1 LVNINDGAGG
11 DVPGQ
16 RAPEEQRREQ
26 ILAAARAVAA
36 RDGIAGLTV
45 RAVAGEA
52 GLSHGLVLF
61 HFKRKEQLVAA
72 LLDGV
77 LEATLTL
84 EVPPDVAGL
93 PRALDR
99 LRALM
104 RREVNRLAHEPD
116 RIRLLLECWA
126 LGARY
131 ADMRQKV
138 GRTLARYR
146 AAFLPLTEE
155 VLASE
160 SSGFAGV
167 TPTGLAA
174 VTVGLI
180 NECAI
185 QGSVDPEHFVMDD
198 YLTAVQGLVG
208 RLTYGGERAR
218 DRTA

>member
-1 LVNINDGAGG
+1 M
-11 DVPGQ
+11 PGQ
-16 RAPEEQRREQ
+16 KAPEEQRREQ
-26 ILAAARAVAA
+26 ILAAAYRVAA

-45 RAVAGEA
+45 RAVATEA

-77 LEATLTL
+77 LQATLAVEMPEDIAT
-84 EVPPDVAGL
+84 L

-99 LRALM
+99 LRALL
-104 RREVNRLAHEPD
+104 RGEVSRLAHEPE
-116 RIRLLLECWA
+116 RIHLLLECWA
-126 LGARY
+126 LGAR
-131 ADMRQKV
+131 DVEMREKV
-138 GRTLARYR
+138 GRALARYR
-146 AAFLPLTEE
+146 AAFLPLAQE
-155 VLASE
+155 VLTSE

-208 RLTYGGERAR
+208 SLAYSPAAAR
-218 DRTA
+218 

>member
-1 LVNINDGAGG
+1 M
-11 DVPGQ
+11 PGQ
-16 RAPEEQRREQ
+16 KAPGEKRREQ
-26 ILAAARAVAA
+26 ILAAAFAVAA

-72 LLDGV
+72 LLDAV
-77 LEATLTL
+77 LETTLVL
-84 EVPPDVAGL
+84 EVPADVAGV
-93 PRALDR
+93 PRPLDR
-99 LRALM
+99 LRALL
-104 RREVNRLAHEPD
+104 RREVSRLACEPD

-126 LGARY
+126 LGARDV
-131 ADMRQKV
+131 DMRAKV
-138 GRTLARYR
+138 GRALARYR
-146 AAFLPLTEE
+146 AAFLPLAQE
-155 VLASE
+155 VLMSE

-185 QGSVDPEHFVMDD
+185 QGSVDREHFVMDD
-198 YLTAVQGLVG
+198 YLAAVQGLVG
-208 RLTYGGERAR
+208 RLTYGSAGRV
-218 DRTA
+218 

>member
-1 LVNINDGAGG
+1 M
-11 DVPGQ
+11 PGQ
-16 RAPEEQRREQ
+16 KAPEEQRREQ
-26 ILAAARAVAA
+26 ILAAAHVVAA
-36 RDGIAGLTV
+36 RAGLAGLTV
-45 RAVAGEA
+45 RAVASEA

-77 LEATLTL
+77 LETTLTL
-84 EVPPDVAGL
+84 EVPADIAGL

-99 LRALM
+99 LRALL

-116 RIRLLLECWA
+116 RIRLMLECWA
-126 LGARY
+126 LGARD
-131 ADMRQKV
+131 AVMRAKV
-138 GRTLARYR
+138 GRALAHYR

-155 VLASE
+155 VLTSE

-185 QGSVDPEHFVMDD
+185 QSSVDPEHFIMAD

-208 RLTYGGERAR
+208 RLTYGAADGV
-218 DRTA
+218 

>member
-1 LVNINDGAGG
+1 M
-11 DVPGQ
+11 PGQ
-16 RAPEEQRREQ
+16 KAPEEQRREQ
-26 ILAAARAVAA
+26 ILAAAYAVAA
-36 RDGIAGLTV
+36 REGIAGLTV
-45 RAVAGEA
+45 RAVASQA

-77 LEATLTL
+77 LQATLAL
-84 EVPPDVAGL
+84 EVPEEIAAL

-99 LRALM
+99 LRALL
-104 RREVNRLAHEPD
+104 RREVDRLAHEPD

-126 LGARY
+126 LGARD
-131 ADMRQKV
+131 AETRAQV
-138 GRTLARYR
+138 GRSLARYR
-146 AAFLPLTEE
+146 AAFVPLAEE
-155 VLASE
+155 VLTSE
-160 SSGFAGV
+160 SSGFARV

-180 NECAI
+180 NECAM

-208 RLTYGGERAR
+208 RLDQGAAAGA
-218 DRTA
+218 

>member
-1 LVNINDGAGG
+1 M
-11 DVPGQ
+11 PGQ
-16 RAPEEQRREQ
+16 KAPEEQRREQ

-84 EVPPDVAGL
+84 EVPADVEGL

-99 LRALM
+99 LRALL

-126 LGARY
+126 LGARN

-155 VLASE
+155 VLRSE

-180 NECAI
+180 NECVI

-208 RLTYGGERAR
+208 RLTYGPAGEV
-218 DRTA
+218 

>member
-1 LVNINDGAGG
+1 M
-11 DVPGQ
+11 PGQ
-16 RAPEEQRREQ
+16 KAPEEQRREQ
-26 ILAAARAVAA
+26 ILAAAYAVAA

-45 RAVAGEA
+45 RAVASEA

-84 EVPPDVAGL
+84 EVPDEVAGL
-93 PRALDR
+93 GALER
-99 LRALM
+99 LRALL
-104 RREVNRLAHEPD
+104 RGEVTRLAHEPD

-126 LGARY
+126 LGARDPDVR
-131 ADMRQKV
+131 AKV
-138 GRTLARYR
+138 GRALARYR
-146 AAFLPLTEE
+146 AALLPLTRE
-155 VLASE
+155 VLRSE

-180 NECAI
+180 NECVI
-185 QGSVDPEHFVMDD
+185 QGSVDPEEFVIDD

-208 RLTYGGERAR
+208 RLTYGPVGGV
-218 DRTA
+218 

>member
-1 LVNINDGAGG
+1 M
-11 DVPGQ
+11 PGQ
-16 RAPEEQRREQ
+16 KAPEELRRGQ
-26 ILAAARAVAA
+26 ILAAAYAVAA
-36 RDGIAGLTV
+36 RDGIARLTV
-45 RAVAGEA
+45 RAVASQA
-52 GLSHGLVLF
+52 RLSHGLVLF

-84 EVPPDVAGL
+84 EVPADIAAL

-99 LRALM
+99 LRALL
-104 RREVNRLAHEPD
+104 RREVDRLTHEPD

-126 LGARY
+126 LGAR
-131 ADMRQKV
+131 DPDTRDKV
-138 GRTLARYR
+138 GRALARYR
-146 AAFLPLTEE
+146 AGFVPLAEE
-155 VLASE
+155 VVRSE
-160 SSGFAGV
+160 SAGFARV
-167 TPTGLAA
+167 TATGLAA

-208 RLTYGGERAR
+208 QLAYGSPALN
-218 DRTA
+218 

>member
-1 LVNINDGAGG
+1 M
-11 DVPGQ
+11 PGQ
-16 RAPEEQRREQ
+16 KAPEGRRREQ
-26 ILAAARAVAA
+26 ILAAAYTVAA

-45 RAVAGEA
+45 RAVASEA

-84 EVPPDVAGL
+84 EGPDDVAGL

-99 LRALM
+99 LRALL

-126 LGARY
+126 LGARD
-131 ADMRQKV
+131 ADMRAKV
-138 GRTLARYR
+138 GRALARYR

-155 VLASE
+155 VLTSE

-185 QGSVDPEHFVMDD
+185 QGSVDPEHFGMDD

-208 RLTYGGERAR
+208 RLTYGSADGA
-218 DRTA
+218 

>member
-1 LVNINDGAGG
+1 M
-11 DVPGQ
+11 PGQ
-16 RAPEEQRREQ
+16 KAPEGRRREQ
-26 ILAAARAVAA
+26 ILAAAYAVAA

-45 RAVAGEA
+45 RAVASEA

-61 HFKRKEQLVAA
+61 HFKRKDQLVAA

-77 LEATLTL
+77 LRTTLTL
-84 EVPPDVAGL
+84 EVPADVAGL
-93 PRALDR
+93 PRPLDR
-99 LRALM
+99 LRALL
-104 RREVNRLAHEPD
+104 RREVGRLAHEPD

-126 LGARY
+126 LSARD
-131 ADMRQKV
+131 ADVREKV
-138 GRTLARYR
+138 GRALAQYR
-146 AAFLPLTEE
+146 EAFLPLTGE
-155 VLASE
+155 VLTSE
-160 SSGFAGV
+160 SSGFARV

-208 RLTYGGERAR
+208 RLTYGSPDGA
-218 DRTA
+218 